1 MTTIKA
7 TISDK
12 KKVIV
17 DNLTKELLSYPIIGL
32 VKIENI
38 NTRVVQTMRS
48 DLRKDAKIIMAK
60 NSFMRKAI
68 SAVRKKIP
76 GIENLIG
83 HIQGPCA
90 FLLTKTNPF
99 KLATY
104 MDKNKI
110 PAPAKAGQVAP
121 NDVVILPMNT
131 GLPPGPIISELQA
144 MGLKTRIEEGQI
156 RISEESVVTKEG
168 ERVNSSVALLLR
180 RLNIYPFQ
188 AGLKFSVA
196 FENGEIVLGDS
207 LVLDYGVYEQNLQW
221 AYSSAL
227 NLSVNAGILTK
238 ASLPL
243 ILSAVYQQALNLSVN
258 AGILTTKSLPL
269 ILTKALQGSHSVA
282 SLIASKDSSALSD
295 KAHESL
301 KQTQKVQQKEEVKE
315 TKKGQPKE
323 KSKPEEVSEPEK
335 EEDLGLG
342 SLFG

>member
-1 MTTIKA
+1 MTTTKVK
-7 TISDK
+7 ISDK

-38 NTRVVQTMRS
+38 NTRVVQAMRS

-60 NSFMRKAI
+60 NSFMQKAI
-68 SAVRKKIP
+68 SAVQKKIP
-76 GIENLIG
+76 GIENLLK

-104 MDKNKI
+104 MDKNKV

-121 NDVVILPMNT
+121 NDVIILPMNT
-131 GLPPGPIISELQA
+131 GMPPGPIISELQA

-196 FENGEIVLGDS
+196 LENGEIILGDS
-207 LVLDYGVYEQNLQW
+207 LVLDYGVYERNLQW

-258 AGILTTKSLPL
+258 AGIHTTKSLPL
-269 ILTKALQGSHSVA
+269 VLAKALQGAHSVA
-282 SLIASKDSSALSD
+282 SLISSKDSSALSD
-295 KAHESL
+295 KVHESL
-301 KQTQKVQQKEEVKE
+301 KQTRQVQQKVEVKE
-315 TKKGQPKE
+315 TKKVQ
-323 KSKPEEVSEPEK
+323 PEEASEPEK

-342 SLFG
+342 SLFE

>member
-1 MTTIKA
+1 MTTTKVK
-7 TISDK
+7 ISDK

-60 NSFMRKAI
+60 NSFMQKAI
-68 SAVRKKIP
+68 LAVQKKIP
-76 GIENLIG
+76 GIESLLK

-131 GLPPGPIISELQA
+131 GIPPGPIISELQA
-144 MGLKTRIEEGQI
+144 MGLKTRIEGGQI

-168 ERVNSSVALLLR
+168 ERVNNSVALLLR
-180 RLNIYPFQ
+180 RLNINPFQ

-196 FENGEIVLGDS
+196 FENGEIILGDS

-258 AGILTTKSLPL
+258 AGIHTTKSLPL
-269 ILTKALQGSHSVA
+269 ILTRALQGAHSVA
-282 SLIASKDSSALSD
+282 SLITSKDSNALSD

-301 KQTQKVQQKEEVKE
+301 KQTRQVQQKVEVKE
-315 TKKGQPKE
+315 TKKVQPEKE
-323 KSKPEEVSEPEK
+323 SEPEK